1 MEFAVRNGR
10 PRAHGARYGFAM
22 PNDLGSLNFYRTPL
36 MLCVGVYTDVS
47 RSTLVAVIIQVR
59 YAFPRRAWERD
70 VALRGN
76 EMLLCVGTRCCSAWE
91 RDVALRGHNMVALRR
106 NEGYELSI
114 HCDNIFFF
122 VAVFQIFYDDG
133 IIFVIMQI
141 NIVMQFN
148 ASNVI
153 DRNTHGLA

>member
-76 EMLLCVGTRCCSAWE
+76 EMLLCVGTIWLLCVGM
-91 RDVALRGHNMVALRR
+91 RDMNYRFIATTF
-106 NEGYELSI
+106 S
-114 HCDNIFFF
+114 
-122 VAVFQIFYDDG
+122 
-133 IIFVIMQI
+133 
-141 NIVMQFN
+141 
-148 ASNVI
+148 SS
-153 DRNTHGLA
+153 